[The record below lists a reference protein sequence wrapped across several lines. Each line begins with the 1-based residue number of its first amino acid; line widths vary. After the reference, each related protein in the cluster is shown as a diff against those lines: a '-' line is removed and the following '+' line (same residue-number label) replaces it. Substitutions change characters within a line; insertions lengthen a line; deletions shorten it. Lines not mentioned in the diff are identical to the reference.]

1 MDTEKLSM
9 TFFWPWMLLMIPLPV
24 LIRWLTLHGYL
35 KHLREEQRGALKLP
49 GFKDL
54 EALVINQ
61 RKSRFWHK
69 ELFFPWLIWILLIIA
84 VAQPLWMSDKTS
96 RPVTGRDL
104 MLLIDT
110 SGSMRQMDFTRLT
123 ADVRQEVKDS
133 LSTQRVSSM
142 DYSSISRLG
151 LVKILAAEFV
161 RQRHGDRIGLIL
173 FGERPYLRAGLTFD
187 RNAVEQL
194 IGETEI
200 ALAGESTA
208 IGDAIG
214 LAIKRMQN
222 LPAKNRVIVLL
233 TDGGNNEGM
242 VNPVKAAEVAAQTG
256 IRIYTIGIGK
266 TTNPGPNPYGIWSA
280 ENAQRFD
287 ETVLKAIAK
296 ISGGQYFHALD
307 SSGLSAAYQRLNELE
322 PALHP
327 GSSKHLAYVL
337 YPWPLGLALLLSVLG
352 MISNRLP
359 QLEVM
364 RHD

>member
-1 MDTEKLSM
+1 M
-9 TFFWPWMLLMIPLPV
+9 TFFWPWMFLLLPLPV
-24 LIRWLTLHGYL
+24 IIRWLTLHGYL
-35 KHLREEQRGALKLP
+35 RNSREDQPGALKLP

-54 EALVINQ
+54 EALIISQ

-69 ELFFPWLIWILLIIA
+69 ELFLPWLIWILLVIA

-96 RPVTGRDL
+96 RPVSGRDL

-110 SGSMRQMDFTRLT
+110 SGSMRQMDFTRLINNT
-123 ADVRQEVKDS
+123 RQKQAKDN
-133 LSTQRVSSM
+133 LSSQRVSSM

-151 LVKILAAEFV
+151 LVKILAADFV

-187 RNAVEQL
+187 RAAVEQL

-222 LPAKNRVIVLL
+222 LPANNRVIVLL

-242 VNPVKAAEVAAQTG
+242 VSPVKAAEVAAQTG

-266 TTNPGPNPYGIWSA
+266 ATNPGPNPFGIWSA

-287 ETVLKAIAK
+287 ESVLKAVAK
-296 ISGGQYFHALD
+296 ISEGQYFHALD
-307 SSGLSAAYQRLNELE
+307 SYGLSEAYQRLNELE

-327 GSSKHLAYVL
+327 ESKKHLAYAL
-337 YPWPLGLALLLSVLG
+337 YPWPLGLALLLSVWG

-359 QLEVM
+359 QLEVLV
-364 RHD
+364 HD